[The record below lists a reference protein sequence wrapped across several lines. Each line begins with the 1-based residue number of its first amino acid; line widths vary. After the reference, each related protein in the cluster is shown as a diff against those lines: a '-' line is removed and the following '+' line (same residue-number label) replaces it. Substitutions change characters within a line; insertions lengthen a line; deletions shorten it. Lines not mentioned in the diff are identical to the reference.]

1 MANKL
6 IQPKDWKAAKGYSN
20 GILNTNGYLFIGGQ
34 IGWNSQQIFETHTFV
49 GQMEQTLIN
58 IVTILEEAGGTIN
71 DLVRFTWYI
80 KDKQEYLN
88 NQKEIGRAYQKI
100 MGQYFPAMA
109 MVVVKDLIEEEA
121 ILEIEAT
128 AVINH

>member
-34 IGWNSQQIFETHTFV
+34 IGWNSQQIFEKHTFV

-88 NQKEIGRAYQKI
+88 NQKEIGIAYQKI
-100 MGQYFPAMA
+100 MGQHFPAMA
-109 MVVVKDLIEEEA
+109 MVIVKGLIEEEA
-121 ILEIEAT
+121 VLEIEAT
-128 AVINH
+128 AVIPD

>member
-58 IVTILEEAGGTIN
+58 IITILEEAGGTIN

-128 AVINH
+128 AVIND

>member
-128 AVINH
+128 AVIND

>member
-34 IGWNSQQIFETHTFV
+34 IGWNSQQIFETHTFI
-49 GQMEQTLIN
+49 GQMEQALIN

-88 NQKEIGRAYQKI
+88 NQKEIGITYQKI

-128 AVINH
+128 AIIND

>member
-58 IVTILEEAGGTIN
+58 IVTILEEAGGKIN

-128 AVINH
+128 AVIND

>member
-20 GILNTNGYLFIGGQ
+20 GILNTNGYLFIGGH

-128 AVINH
+128 AVIND

>member
-34 IGWNSQQIFETHTFV
+34 IGWNSQQIFETHTFI
-49 GQMEQTLIN
+49 GQMEQALIN

-128 AVINH
+128 AIIND

>member
-34 IGWNSQQIFETHTFV
+34 IGWNSQQIFETHTFI

-58 IVTILEEAGGTIN
+58 IVTILEEAGGKIN

-128 AVINH
+128 AVIND

>member
-34 IGWNSQQIFETHTFV
+34 IGWNSQQIFETHTFI

-128 AVINH
+128 AVIND

>member
-1 MANKL
+1 MANKI

-34 IGWNSQQIFETHTFV
+34 IGWNSQQIFETHTFI
-49 GQMEQTLIN
+49 GQMEQALIN

-121 ILEIEAT
+121 VLEIEAT
-128 AVINH
+128 AVIND

>member
-34 IGWNSQQIFETHTFV
+34 IGRNSQQIFETHTFI

-80 KDKQEYLN
+80 KDKQEYFAN
-88 NQKEIGRAYQKI
+88 NLPGI
-100 MGQYFPAMA
+100 P
-109 MVVVKDLIEEEA
+109 LI
-121 ILEIEAT
+121 
-128 AVINH
+128 

>member
-20 GILNTNGYLFIGGQ
+20 GILNNNGYLFIGGQ
-34 IGWNSQQIFETHTFV
+34 IGWNSQQIFETHSFV

-128 AVINH
+128 AVIND

>member
-1 MANKL
+1 M
-6 IQPKDWKAAKGYSN
+6 
-20 GILNTNGYLFIGGQ
+20 
-34 IGWNSQQIFETHTFV
+34 
-49 GQMEQTLIN
+49 
-58 IVTILEEAGGTIN
+58 
-71 DLVRFTWYI
+71 RFTWYI

-128 AVINH
+128 AVIND

>member
-1 MANKL
+1 MSNKL

-128 AVINH
+128 AVIND

>member
-34 IGWNSQQIFETHTFV
+34 IGWNSQQIFETHTFI
-49 GQMEQTLIN
+49 GQMEQALIN
-58 IVTILEEAGGTIN
+58 IVTILEEAGGTVN

-128 AVINH
+128 AVIND

>member
-1 MANKL
+1 MANKI

-128 AVINH
+128 AVIND

>member
-58 IVTILEEAGGTIN
+58 IVTILEEAGGKIS

-128 AVINH
+128 AVIND

>member
-20 GILNTNGYLFIGGQ
+20 GILSNNGYLFIGGQ

-58 IVTILEEAGGTIN
+58 IVTILEEAGGKIS

-128 AVINH
+128 AVIND

>member
-49 GQMEQTLIN
+49 GQMEPTLIN

-128 AVINH
+128 AVIND

>member
-1 MANKL
+1 
-6 IQPKDWKAAKGYSN
+6 
-20 GILNTNGYLFIGGQ
+20 
-34 IGWNSQQIFETHTFV
+34 
-49 GQMEQTLIN
+49 MEQTLIN

-100 MGQYFPAMA
+100 MGQYFPAMS

-128 AVINH
+128 AVIND

>member
-34 IGWNSQQIFETHTFV
+34 IGWNSQQIFETHTFI
-49 GQMEQTLIN
+49 GQMEQALIN

-128 AVINH
+128 AVIND